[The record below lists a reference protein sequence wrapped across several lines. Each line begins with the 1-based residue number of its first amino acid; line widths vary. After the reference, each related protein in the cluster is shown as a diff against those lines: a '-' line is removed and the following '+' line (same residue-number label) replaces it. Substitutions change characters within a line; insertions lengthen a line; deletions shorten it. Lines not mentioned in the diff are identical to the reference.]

1 MEDNEK
7 NKEEEWTLKKDEKN
21 QEQKN
26 REVHQEN

>member
-7 NKEEEWTLKKDEKN
+7 NEEEEWTLKKDEKN